1 MTPTNAARDALEDLI
16 EAVDKALEN
25 GDHETVLAKAGILTL
40 QHGDTLHSILTALS
54 AVDFEALGEA
64 ITRLKKGYAQFDTFG
79 TTYAVLY
86 SENNENDLNLI
97 EEAARLVLS
106 LGKPQ
111 KIDPLAAT
119 PDGLV
124 SE

>member
-1 MTPTNAARDALEDLI
+1 MTPTNAARDALDKIQNLIDRINANPNSFSSHVTLELHEAEQI
-16 EAVDKALEN
+16 EAL
-25 GDHETVLAKAGILTL
+25 
-40 QHGDTLHSILTALS
+40 LTALS
-54 AVDFEALGEA
+54 SVDFEALGEA

-111 KIDPLAAT
+111 KIDPLSGT
-119 PDGLV
+119 PDGLAGG
-124 SE
+124 

>member
-1 MTPTNAARDALEDLI
+1 MTPTNAARDALEDIKRECYSAEEELQRGLVDCDKFAAI
-16 EAVDKALEN
+16 E
-25 GDHETVLAKAGILTL
+25 T
-40 QHGDTLHSILTALS
+40 ILTALS
-54 AVDFEALGEA
+54 SVDFAALGEA
-64 ITRLKKGYAQFDTFG
+64 ITRLKKWYAQFDTFG

>member
-54 AVDFEALGEA
+54 SVDFAALGAALNSLDKEKA
-64 ITRLKKGYAQFDTFG
+64 KA
-79 TTYAVLY
+79 LY
-86 SENNENDLNLI
+86 PEV
-97 EEAARLVLS
+97 AFVC
-106 LGKPQ
+106 
-111 KIDPLAAT
+111 IDPVDFVALEKAALQNK
-119 PDGLV
+119 G
-124 SE
+124 E

>member
-64 ITRLKKGYAQFDTFG
+64 IEWCDKNPRALTMTLNEAKHRRAIFG
-79 TTYAVLY
+79 
-86 SENNENDLNLI
+86 
-97 EEAARLVLS
+97 AARLVLS

-111 KIDPLAAT
+111 KIDPLAGT